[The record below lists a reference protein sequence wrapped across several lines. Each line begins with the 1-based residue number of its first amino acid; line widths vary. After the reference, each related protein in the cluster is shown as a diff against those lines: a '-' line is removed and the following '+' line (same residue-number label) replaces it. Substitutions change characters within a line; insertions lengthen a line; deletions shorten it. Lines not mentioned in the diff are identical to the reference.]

1 MNKKEKCSKSQQNR
15 IVIHKGDSEKRVYQE
30 ELHYWLSEGWAKGWS
45 DKHRQ
50 AYCKSK
56 IGKTIKGSPKSEE
69 TRNKISESLK
79 EGYSS
84 GKIKPWNS
92 GLDMSDDRVRNNI
105 NRATS
110 TKIERYGSAFHN
122 NNMSDEH
129 KQKIGKSNSI
139 ALKGHKLPADKLLIK
154 TTKQYLT
161 KKKNNTFNSSKDEE
175 LLYEELLKENRTKTI
190 YRNYRDSERY
200 PFYCDFYIKEDDLF
214 IELNAHWTHGGK
226 PYDPNDE
233 ECQNQLIEW
242 QEKAKTSQ
250 FYKNAIE
257 TWTVRD
263 VKKLQCAQ
271 KNKLNYKVIY

>member
-30 ELHYWLSEGWAKGWS
+30 ELNYWLSEGWAKGWS

-50 AYCKSK
+50 TYCKSK
-56 IGKTIKGSPKSEE
+56 TGKTIKGSHKSEE
-69 TRNKISESLK
+69 TRNKISKSLK
-79 EGYSS
+79 EGHSS

-139 ALKGHKLPADKLLIK
+139 ALKGHKLPEDKLLIK

-175 LLYEELLKENRTKTI
+175 LLYEELLKENRTKII
-190 YRNYRDSERY
+190 YRNYKDSERY